1 MIEFSTSFLD
11 DLVSQA
17 SLSPRRRQHHNV
29 HSGPE
34 EPCQRLFN
42 AIGMDSYIR
51 PHRHLLDPRNELLVA
66 VRGSFAVLTFD
77 DRGKIA
83 GAVRLFVGDDAAGAR
98 HFAAGIELEPED
110 WHTVIALVPGSVLL
124 EVKAGPFSATAAKE
138 FASWSPAEGEAAAA
152 AYLDTLRACLP
163 ALGVMPEGEG
173 LLDQVES
180 TRQGIDHIS

>member
-11 DLVSQA
+11 DLVIQA

-66 VRGSFAVLTFD
+66 VRGSFAVLGFD
-77 DRGKIA
+77 QQGNVE
-83 GAVRLFVGDDAAGAR
+83 GAVRVAVGSGSHGSGRSAVGV
-98 HFAAGIELEPED
+98 ELGPDD
-110 WHTVIALVPGSVLL
+110 WHTVIALEPGSVLL
-124 EVKAGPFSATAAKE
+124 EVKAGPFSESAAKE
-138 FASWSPAEGEAAAA
+138 LAFWSPEEGSAAAP
-152 AYLDTLRACLP
+152 AYLEGLRACLP
-163 ALGVMPEGEG
+163 ALGVMHAGAT
-173 LLDQVES
+173 S
-180 TRQGIDHIS
+180 TLRPTVRG